1 MNGTRFLRWA
11 LVLGALLIAVFV
23 AHKVRWEE
31 VDVVDEAHG
40 KAATDPYYSLRHVL
54 QGAGATFEA
63 RTSLEPLPPAGATL
77 LLASDLWNIFPE
89 RDARLRAWVEAGG
102 HLVLVSPHA
111 HGSDE
116 GLRWVPLSS
125 VDTRRHA
132 ARNAPAPSDAED
144 DEAQDDDHDDA
155 PSERKPQQAEEPKQR
170 KLTPQ
175 QAEQQRRRAER
186 MERTTE
192 VVFYGA
198 PAPALSA
205 VAEAAAGKLLA
216 AVQTLLPAGQDHLC
230 GEWCIADVDL
240 ALMLNRLVLN
250 GDAVPQRLADYA
262 RRQWRH
268 PAVQRWVAFER
279 PAL

>member
-1 MNGTRFLRWA
+1 MQPSLTLFVDAQYASPYAMSAYVALSVKQLAFDVRTVDLAADAQHEPAFAGMSLTRRVPTLVHGDFA
-11 LVLGALLIAVFV
+11 LSESSAIA
-23 AHKVRWEE
+23 EY
-31 VDVVDEAHG
+31 VDEVFPGTALYPSDPQR
-40 KAATDPYYSLRHVL
+40 KARARQVQAWLR
-54 QGAGATFEA
+54 
-63 RTSLEPLPPAGATL
+63 
-77 LLASDLWNIFPE
+77 SDLLPI
-89 RDARLRAWVEAGG
+89 
-102 HLVLVSPHA
+102 
-111 HGSDE
+111 
-116 GLRWVPLSS
+116 
-125 VDTRRHA
+125 
-132 ARNAPAPSDAED
+132 
-144 DEAQDDDHDDA
+144 
-155 PSERKPQQAEEPKQR
+155 
-170 KLTPQ
+170 
-175 QAEQQRRRAER
+175 R

-216 AVQTLLPAGQDHLC
+216 AVQSLLPAGQDHLC

>member
-1 MNGTRFLRWA
+1 MQPSLTLFVDAQYASPYAMSAYVALSVKQLAFDVRTVDLSADAQHEPAFAGLSLTRRVPM
-11 LVLGALLIAVFV
+11 LVHGDFTLSESSAIA
-23 AHKVRWEE
+23 EY
-31 VDVVDEAHG
+31 VDEVFPGTALYPSDPQR
-40 KAATDPYYSLRHVL
+40 KARARQVQAWLR
-54 QGAGATFEA
+54 
-63 RTSLEPLPPAGATL
+63 
-77 LLASDLWNIFPE
+77 SDLLPI
-89 RDARLRAWVEAGG
+89 
-102 HLVLVSPHA
+102 
-111 HGSDE
+111 
-116 GLRWVPLSS
+116 
-125 VDTRRHA
+125 
-132 ARNAPAPSDAED
+132 
-144 DEAQDDDHDDA
+144 
-155 PSERKPQQAEEPKQR
+155 
-170 KLTPQ
+170 
-175 QAEQQRRRAER
+175 R